1 MNLLP
6 VKPAAESG
14 GLHFVLVIFGLCV
27 KIKKKS
33 ANAQEV
39 IRHEREKEY
48 VSQIEGQSNVHI
60 SGDAICTVAA
70 VAAVEVEGVAGL
82 SNLGSDVAGIAAK
95 KNLSKAIRLR
105 TEEDKLMVDVS
116 LLVTFGSSIPTVAKN
131 VQNAVLSNLESVIG
145 LKIGGV
151 NVYVSGIAFAK

>member
-1 MNLLP
+1 MSEN
-6 VKPAAESG
+6 
-14 GLHFVLVIFGLCV
+14 
-27 KIKKKS
+27 
-33 ANAQEV
+33 
-39 IRHEREKEY
+39 KEY

-70 VAAVEVEGVAGL
+70 VA
-82 SNLGSDVAGIAAK
+82 GSDVAGIAAK

>member
-1 MNLLP
+1 MSEN
-6 VKPAAESG
+6 
-14 GLHFVLVIFGLCV
+14 
-27 KIKKKS
+27 
-33 ANAQEV
+33 
-39 IRHEREKEY
+39 KEY

-105 TEEDKLMVDVS
+105 TEEDVKRKQ
-116 LLVTFGSSIPTVAKN
+116 VAK
-131 VQNAVLSNLESVIG
+131 ITG
-145 LKIGGV
+145 TGGDKTV
-151 NVYVSGIAFAK
+151 KKQPVVKKVKVGANDPCPCGSGKKYKYCCRDKDEAK

>member
-1 MNLLP
+1 MSEN
-6 VKPAAESG
+6 
-14 GLHFVLVIFGLCV
+14 
-27 KIKKKS
+27 
-33 ANAQEV
+33 
-39 IRHEREKEY
+39 KEY
-48 VSQIEGQSNVHI
+48 VSQIEGQSNVNI

>member
-1 MNLLP
+1 MSEN
-6 VKPAAESG
+6 
-14 GLHFVLVIFGLCV
+14 
-27 KIKKKS
+27 
-33 ANAQEV
+33 
-39 IRHEREKEY
+39 KEY

-82 SNLGSDVAGIAAK
+82 SNL
-95 KNLSKAIRLR
+95 
-105 TEEDKLMVDVS
+105 
-116 LLVTFGSSIPTVAKN
+116 
-131 VQNAVLSNLESVIG
+131 ESVIG

>member
-1 MNLLP
+1 MSEN
-6 VKPAAESG
+6 
-14 GLHFVLVIFGLCV
+14 
-27 KIKKKS
+27 
-33 ANAQEV
+33 
-39 IRHEREKEY
+39 KEY

-116 LLVTFGSSIPTVAKN
+116 LLVTFGSSIPRGQECAD
-131 VQNAVLSNLESVIG
+131 AVLSNLESVIG

>member
-1 MNLLP
+1 M
-6 VKPAAESG
+6 
-14 GLHFVLVIFGLCV
+14 
-27 KIKKKS
+27 
-33 ANAQEV
+33 
-39 IRHEREKEY
+39 
-48 VSQIEGQSNVHI
+48 
-60 SGDAICTVAA
+60 AA

-131 VQNAVLSNLESVIG
+131 VQNAVLSTLESVIG

>member
-1 MNLLP
+1 MSEN
-6 VKPAAESG
+6 
-14 GLHFVLVIFGLCV
+14 
-27 KIKKKS
+27 
-33 ANAQEV
+33 
-39 IRHEREKEY
+39 KEY

-105 TEEDKLMVDVS
+105 TEDKLMVDVS

>member
-1 MNLLP
+1 MAPKKDNLPLTLDQDQDSTGTITYANE
-6 VKPAAESG
+6 VVA
-14 GLHFVLVIFGLCV
+14 VIAG
-27 KIKKKS
+27 
-33 ANAQEV
+33 
-39 IRHEREKEY
+39 
-48 VSQIEGQSNVHI
+48 
-60 SGDAICTVAA
+60 VAA
-70 VAAVEVEGVAGL
+70 NEVEGVAGL

>member
-1 MNLLP
+1 MSEN
-6 VKPAAESG
+6 
-14 GLHFVLVIFGLCV
+14 
-27 KIKKKS
+27 
-33 ANAQEV
+33 
-39 IRHEREKEY
+39 KEY

-105 TEEDKLMVDVS
+105 TEEDKDKLMVDVS